1 MIRFFR
7 NRWWIVVASLF
18 GLMCSGGVVNIF
30 SFGVFLR
37 PVTEDLHVGR
47 ATLASALLVQNLIT
61 AAASPF
67 LGATIDRFGARRVFL
82 IGIPFFALTTALQ
95 SQMTASLLVIYL
107 FFVLRGLGG
116 IGQSPISYAYVVAK
130 WFDRRRGLA
139 LGVALAG
146 VGLGTAVVP
155 PIVAYLIGAHGWRA
169 AYVGLAIVILVIAG
183 VPVALAIRDPAPD
196 EHVREPDLLAG
207 PLPGLTMREAIAG
220 WRFWGLT
227 IAFLLGVVALNG
239 TITQVVAML
248 QDRGVSLQAAT
259 SVLAVSGLAAMAGR
273 LLSGWCVDRF
283 HAPYIGMCFFVLPMI
298 GTALFGSGAG
308 GLVPYAGSILCGVA
322 LGAEI
327 DLMGFMVSRYF
338 GLKSYGAIFGTMFG
352 IFGGA
357 TGIGPYLSG
366 LSFDRYHSYLPAFAF
381 YEFALVAICLI
392 FLPLGPYRFPARHR
406 MAAPHAAEGHAPA

>member
-1 MIRFFR
+1 MSGVFR
-7 NRWWIVVASLF
+7 NRWWIVAASVF
-18 GLMCSGGVVNIF
+18 GLMCSAGVVNIF

-37 PVTEDLHVGR
+37 PVTESLHVGR
-47 ATLASALLVQNLIT
+47 ATLAGALLVQNLIT
-61 AAASPF
+61 AASGPF
-67 LGATIDRFGARRVFL
+67 LGTAIDRWGARRVFL
-82 IGIPFFALTTALQ
+82 IGIPFFALTVAVQ
-95 SQMTASLLVIYL
+95 SQMTGALLVIYL

-139 LGVALAG
+139 LGIALAG
-146 VGLGTAVVP
+146 VGLGTSVVP
-155 PIVAYLIGAHGWRA
+155 PIVAYLIGAYGWRA
-169 AYVGLAIVILVIAG
+169 AYIGLALVILVISG
-183 VPVALAIRDPAPD
+183 IPVAIFIRDPAPD
-196 EHVREPDLLAG
+196 EHVRVPDLLAG
-207 PLPGLTMREAIAG
+207 PLPGLTLREAIAG

-227 IAFLLGVVALNG
+227 VAFLLGVVALNG

-248 QDRGVSLQAAT
+248 QDRGVPLQAAT

-273 LLSGWCVDRF
+273 LISGLCVDRF
-283 HAPYIGMCFFVLPMI
+283 PAPYVGICFFILPMI

-308 GLVPYAGSILCGVA
+308 GWVPYAGSVLCGVA

-338 GLKSYGAIFGTMFG
+338 GLKSYGKIFGTMFG
-352 IFGGA
+352 IFGGS

-366 LSFDRYHSYLPAFAF
+366 LSFDLYHSYLPAFAF

-392 FLPLGPYRFPARHR
+392 FLPLGPYRFPSRHQIV
-406 MAAPHAAEGHAPA
+406 APAAVEGAPA